1 MHFGSSYCMK
11 MNKLVEAKAFEVNNL
26 FSKHF
31 PLSFPIT
38 IVDLKKR
45 ESLTCIFALM

>member
-1 MHFGSSYCMK
+1 MK

-26 FSKHF
+26 FYKHF

-38 IVDLKKR
+38 IVDKKTR
-45 ESLTCIFALM
+45 IIDVYFCSNVAFLL